1 MNAMSAGVGVASQSL
16 KIAFA
21 EVLES
26 FAHKL
31 WTKSGRNYQ

>member
-1 MNAMSAGVGVASQSL
+1 MSAGIGVASQSP

-26 FAHKL
+26 FAQML